1 MPKVRKSIFTEL
13 DSVRNKLFLRFPQV
27 EKYDFCRLM
36 GKLGVYHY
44 NKRKFFLLGLE
55 KDLYNFL
62 IENSYN
68 PYTVY
73 KWLLLEKIPEDIR
86 FQLNERQ
93 ISQRKAIKLSME
105 RKRETDSELSKSI
118 RQIGLRLVVEF
129 TSLLMNV
136 SKLQEKILR
145 NLENELRRK
154 ERKLSFSWIM
164 RLMVKTLLN

>member
-1 MPKVRKSIFTEL
+1 MPKFRKSIFTEL

-73 KWLLLEKIPEDIR
+73 RWALLERVPEDIK
-86 FQLNERQ
+86 FQLRNHNL
-93 ISQRKAIKLSME
+93 SQKKASKLFFDRRHE
-105 RKRETDSELSKSI
+105 TETDLQLKIKEL
-118 RQIGLRLVVEF
+118 GLR
-129 TSLLMNV
+129 
-136 SKLQEKILR
+136 II
-145 NLENELRRK
+145 K
-154 ERKLSFSWIM
+154 EM
-164 RLMVKTLLN
+164 